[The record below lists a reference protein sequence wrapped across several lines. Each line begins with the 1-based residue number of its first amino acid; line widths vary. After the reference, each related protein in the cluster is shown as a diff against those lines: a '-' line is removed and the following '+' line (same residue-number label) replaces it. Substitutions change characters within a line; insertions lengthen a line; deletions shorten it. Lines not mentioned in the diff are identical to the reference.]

1 MEVGAHERGR
11 RKTGDGGGNPK
22 TQAMLAKVKK
32 KIPSPSQGK
41 EGEGRESVGQ
51 VGGAPPSASDNKL
64 YAVARRGTTRQHKQN
79 PEKVPTHINTS
90 VHKVW
95 RLRTPPPHM
104 CGAAGMFRATTRV
117 VSRVP
122 KARSQRGKQTPGKGG
137 QGKTPKHRQVENS
150 GGGPAR
156 HPGRGRP
163 TGKLP
168 RDRRQQ
174 VRRTT
179 TDVLSAGGRGGG
191 NRTAG
196 ETRNRRA
203 PSPAADCRAAWHA
216 TGRRRRCA
224 PPQRKRQRPRG

>member
-1 MEVGAHERGR
+1 VGGAPPRASDN
-11 RKTGDGGGNPK
+11 K
-22 TQAMLAKVKK
+22 
-32 KIPSPSQGK
+32 
-41 EGEGRESVGQ
+41 GQ

-104 CGAAGMFRATTRV
+104 CGAADMFRATTRV
-117 VSRVP
+117 VSR
-122 KARSQRGKQTPGKGG
+122 SQSGKPTPGPGG
-137 QGKTPKHRQVENS
+137 QGKTPKHRPVEKS
-150 GGGPAR
+150 GGGPAC

-163 TGKLP
+163 TGKPP
-168 RDRRQQ
+168 RDRQQQ